1 VWINEWESFA
11 HRGDSQ
17 FFWMAGEYKNTDPEN
32 ENSDNWALENGYVA
46 ITPTLVDMTARELM
60 NDLKSWF

>member
-1 VWINEWESFA
+1 MSL
-11 HRGDSQ
+11 S
-17 FFWMAGEYKNTDPEN
+17 FFWMAGEYQDTDPEN
-32 ENSDNWALENGYVA
+32 ENSDRWALENGYVA